1 MIPPP
6 HPWRTG
12 EIHICYILLS
22 ALSTSSKPSSPSL
35 SFPRPI
41 PALAFHMPLHDKRM
55 CLSSSRLSSCA
66 IPKSSQRLLR
76 RVTYSSRRLRERSR
90 LLDDDSCWPL
100 SRTRD
105 ELQTRLQEPPSVLR
119 DILTNGRFQILHDI
133 LANGRLHLSP
143 MTNRACSDTCHFC
156 DSNGGSLV
164 SFAPLLANLLVAAC
178 CVRLCK

>member
-1 MIPPP
+1 M
-6 HPWRTG
+6 TNVYV
-12 EIHICYILLS
+12 EQ
-22 ALSTSSKPSSPSL
+22 STQQLRNSKTQSKTVIKTQS
-35 SFPRPI
+35 
-41 PALAFHMPLHDKRM
+41 K
-55 CLSSSRLSSCA
+55 
-66 IPKSSQRLLR
+66 
-76 RVTYSSRRLRERSR
+76 TYSAWRLRERSR

-164 SFAPLLANLLVAAC
+164 SFAPLTGQSAGG
-178 CVRLCK
+178 CVLCTPL